1 MNNVELSLS
10 ISLSLFSPSLNPLS
24 FSQGVHLEKLVEA
37 SQFISESLGRKSS
50 SKVTQALTCKM

>member
-1 MNNVELSLS
+1 MNNVES
-10 ISLSLFSPSLNPLS
+10 IESHSLSLFLIPLA